1 MPSAASPGP
10 RPPLRAKHA
19 VSAPEPGNGPL
30 SLPPTGTES
39 ASD

>member
-19 VSAPEPGNGPL
+19 VSAPEPANGPL
-30 SLPPTGTES
+30 SPAHRDG
-39 ASD
+39 AGK